1 MGETQKQPAGD
12 AASVDAEEI
21 AKFSAMAEAWW
32 DPEGKF
38 RPLHRFNP
46 VRLAFIRD
54 RLCAHFGRDSLAD
67 KPLKGLKL
75 LDVGCG
81 GGLLSE
87 PLARL
92 GAEVTGLD
100 AAEKNIR
107 IAALHAAESGLKIDY
122 RHGSV
127 EALAAEALTGG
138 RQRFDAVLNMEVV
151 EHVADVESFLTA
163 SAALVRPGGL
173 MILATLNRT
182 PKAFLLAIVGAEYLL
197 RWLPRG
203 THDWR
208 RFLRPSELARAL
220 RQADMEVTEMT
231 GVAYNPLTDSW
242 RLAPRDL
249 DVNYMLVATRAESAG
264 RS

>member
-1 MGETQKQPAGD
+1 MGETERQPGAG

-54 RLCAHFGRDSLAD
+54 RLCAHFGRDPLAEN
-67 KPLKGLKL
+67 PLKGLKL

-107 IAALHAAESGLKIDY
+107 IASLHAAEAGLNIDY

-127 EALAAEALTGG
+127 EALAESGG
-138 RQRFDAVLNMEVV
+138 RFDAVMNMEVV
-151 EHVADVESFLTA
+151 EHVADVESFLSA

-249 DVNYMLVATRAESAG
+249 DVNYMLVAARPEAAG
-264 RS
+264 KG

>member
-1 MGETQKQPAGD
+1 MGEAAGTEAEERIE
-12 AASVDAEEI
+12 AASIDSAEV
-21 AKFSAMAEAWW
+21 AKFTAMAEAWW
-32 DPEGKF
+32 DPAGDF

-46 VRLAFIRD
+46 VRLGYIRD
-54 RLCAHFGRDSLAD
+54 RLCTRFGRDPKAD
-67 KPLKGLKL
+67 KPLKGLRL

-100 AAEKNIR
+100 AAARNIK
-107 IAALHAAESGLKIDY
+107 IASLHARESGLEIDY

-127 EALAAEALTGG
+127 EDLAAGG
-138 RQRFDAVLNMEVV
+138 LSFDAVLNMEVV
-151 EHVADVESFLTA
+151 EHVADLDGFLAA
-163 SAALVRPGGL
+163 SARLVKPGGL
-173 MILATLNRT
+173 LILATLNRT

-208 RFLRPSELARAL
+208 RFVRPSEAAAAL
-220 RQADMEVTEMT
+220 RAGGLEIEEMT

-249 DVNYMLVATRAESAG
+249 DVNYMLLAVKPGTAAG
-264 RS
+264 D